1 MRKVTKQ
8 LTAAIYARVS
18 TLDQD
23 HDMQTHELREY
34 AARMGWTI
42 VEYTEK
48 VSSVKK
54 RPQLDKLMS
63 DANLRKFD
71 IVIVW
76 RLDRFA
82 RSLPQLL
89 ENVRQLDA
97 AGVRFICSAQGID
110 TDQRNPAARL
120 MMQMLGAFAEFERAI
135 IVERVRAGVAEAQR
149 KGKHCGRPKRVFR
162 RDEAR
167 EMRERGMSFRQ
178 IGAALGVPF
187 RTVADALKAAA

>member
-1 MRKVTKQ
+1 M
-8 LTAAIYARVS
+8 A
-18 TLDQD
+18 
-23 HDMQTHELREY
+23 
-34 AARMGWTI
+34 
-42 VEYTEK
+42 
-48 VSSVKK
+48 
-54 RPQLDKLMS
+54 
-63 DANLRKFD
+63 DASLRKFD

-135 IVERVRAGVAEAQR
+135 IVERVKAGVAEAQR

-162 RDEAR
+162 RDEAQ
-167 EMRERGMSFRQ
+167 EMRDRGMSLRK

-187 RTVADALKAAA
+187 RTVADALRTAA

>member
-1 MRKVTKQ
+1 MQKQ

-34 AARMGWTI
+34 AARMGWTV

-54 RPQLDKLMS
+54 RPQLERLMA
-63 DANLRKFD
+63 DASLRKFD

-110 TDQRNPAARL
+110 TDQRNPR
-120 MMQMLGAFAEFERAI
+120 
-135 IVERVRAGVAEAQR
+135 
-149 KGKHCGRPKRVFR
+149 
-162 RDEAR
+162 
-167 EMRERGMSFRQ
+167 
-178 IGAALGVPF
+178 GAAHD
-187 RTVADALKAAA
+187 ADAWSIRGV